1 LGLGV
6 LGIVN
11 SLLLLV
17 TSVVLEADE
26 TAAATVDLFRSVLF
40 KVLFAVSE
48 PFIDFCESVKSHYFE
63 IKKYYLKII
72 IILYINY

>member
-11 SLLLLV
+11 SLLFV
-17 TSVVLEADE
+17 TSVALEADD
-26 TAAATVDLFRSVLF
+26 TAVPDAGAAAPVDLFRSVLF

-48 PFIDFCESVKSHYFE
+48 PFIDFCESVKSHYF
-63 IKKYYLKII
+63 KLKI
-72 IILYINY
+72 